1 MSGELG
7 VRVKNEL
14 HTIQDEDQLV
24 AELELL
30 GIHYLSRLTCYQ
42 ASEVRAPDT
51 LLADMVQQPS
61 ARVRQAVIAVLLMHP
76 DYAQAVPD
84 ALQQLPPPAQLTLH
98 LLYTAAT
105 LLQRKCADQ
114 LRPLLARRWQWQWLP
129 DLFSAEIDLPS
140 SGSVDQKLV
149 ALGQRHRHLTGAVVN
164 WTGTYQN
171 VVQHLVPSRE
181 LRSP

>member
-7 VRVKNEL
+7 VRVKSEL
-14 HTIQDEDQLV
+14 RTIQDEDQLV

-30 GIHYLSRLTCYQ
+30 GIHYLSRLTSYQ
-42 ASEVRAPDT
+42 ASEVRAPNT
-51 LLADMVQQPS
+51 LLADLVQQPS

-84 ALQQLPPPAQLTLH
+84 ALQQLPPPAQLTLR

-105 LLQRKCADQ
+105 LLQRKWADQ
-114 LRPLLARRWQWQWLP
+114 LRPLLARRWQWLP

-140 SGSVDQKLV
+140 SGSVDQKLA

-164 WTGTYQN
+164 WTGTYEN

-181 LRSP
+181 SRSP